1 MNRKNYDFGVFYNYD
16 TDNPNSLITD
26 DSSVIYGT
34 DENGNQICYSAGE
47 NITLENGKI
56 SSTGGGT
63 EVSVNDVQID
73 GRTILDEK
81 IANINI
87 GSNLMFDE
95 SSNTLSVENIG
106 HVDDIKINSNT
117 ILAGRVA
124 NINLGSNLSF
134 DESSNTLNVENTG
147 NVDDIKING
156 NSILNEKIANI
167 NLGTNLSFDEST
179 NTLNAQGGEYTEEH
193 VTIQL
198 SVSEGVVDFTGRKIT
213 VVYDK
218 IEHQY
223 ELDSNGECEFNV
235 TVGVYYTV
243 IYPSILYY
251 SNIDSNIFVAT
262 KRDRTIIKIYQYL
275 GNQIRGAVL
284 EQSNPTQWTTFGD
297 EQVVNSILGTYG
309 TYVIDEE
316 NKKYAKLDPTDHT
329 YFEDGSVWDGSY
341 GNSFRRIP
349 EVFYLVGKD
358 DNNNHTL
365 QISSQDIGGHS
376 WPEAWIGT
384 YKGSISGNKLRSVPG
399 ATTTQSMTMTAFWNA
414 AQGNGI
420 NYGLVNYFN
429 HCMLLALHYT
439 KFGTSQS
446 ETTMGQG
453 LQNAGSG
460 YYTHITGYCKG
471 LGDGTGS
478 SSYGGSPTLTMNKLF
493 GIEDL
498 AGSTWEFR
506 PNIRFSG
513 SGSIATV
520 YEGNIVSNTASGR
533 TFQKLSSASQAYI
546 TKMALGEYC
555 DFIPTAVGG
564 TNATYYCD
572 GTWASSGGEL
582 FLVGGCSN
590 DGSLCGL
597 SASFSY
603 YAFSY
608 SGAVI
613 GARLAFCGDISQ
625 YTLVSG
631 TELNSLHNL

>member
-1 MNRKNYDFGVFYNYD
+1 MNKKVYDFGVFQDYG
-16 TDNPNSLITD
+16 TDDPNSLIKD
-26 DSSVIYGT
+26 NSSIIYGT
-34 DENGNQICYSAGE
+34 DEEGNQIYYSAGE
-47 NITLENGKI
+47 NITLDGGKI
-56 SSTGGGT
+56 SSTGSGGGN
-63 EVSVNDVQID
+63 VDDVQID
-73 GRTILDEK
+73 G
-81 IANINI
+81 
-87 GSNLMFDE
+87 
-95 SSNTLSVENIG
+95 V
-106 HVDDIKINSNT
+106 
-117 ILAGRVA
+117 
-124 NINLGSNLSF
+124 
-134 DESSNTLNVENTG
+134 
-147 NVDDIKING
+147 
-156 NSILNEKIANI
+156 SILNEKIANI

-179 NTLNAQGGEYTEEH
+179 NTLNAKGGEYTEEH

-218 IEHQY
+218 TEHQY

-243 IYPSILYY
+243 TYPSMLYY
-251 SNIDSNIFVAT
+251 SKIDSNIFVAT

-284 EQSNPTQWTTFGD
+284 EQSNPVQWTTFGD

-358 DNNNHTL
+358 DNNNNTL

-399 ATTTQSMTMTAFWNA
+399 VKTTQNMTITAFWNA
-414 AQGNGI
+414 AQGNGV

-446 ETTMGQG
+446 ETTMGPG

-460 YYTHITGYCKG
+460 YFTHITGYCKG

-478 SSYGGSPTLTMNKLF
+478 SSYGGSPKLTMNKLF

-506 PNIRFSG
+506 PNIRFSD

-572 GTWASSGGEL
+572 GTWAHSNGEL
-582 FLVGGCSN
+582 FRVGGDST
-590 DGSLCGL
+590 DGSICGL
-597 SASFSY
+597 SASILHN
-603 YAFSY
+603 AFSF
-608 SGAVI
+608 SSASV

>member
-1 MNRKNYDFGVFYNYD
+1 MNKKVYDFGVFQDYG
-16 TDNPNSLITD
+16 TDDPNSLIKD
-26 DSSVIYGT
+26 NSSIIYGT
-34 DENGNQICYSAGE
+34 DEEGNQIYYSAGE
-47 NITLENGKI
+47 NITLDGGKI
-56 SSTGGGT
+56 SSTGSGGGN
-63 EVSVNDVQID
+63 VDDVQID
-73 GRTILDEK
+73 G
-81 IANINI
+81 
-87 GSNLMFDE
+87 
-95 SSNTLSVENIG
+95 V
-106 HVDDIKINSNT
+106 
-117 ILAGRVA
+117 
-124 NINLGSNLSF
+124 
-134 DESSNTLNVENTG
+134 
-147 NVDDIKING
+147 
-156 NSILNEKIANI
+156 SILNEKIANI

-179 NTLNAQGGEYTEEH
+179 NTLNAKGGEYTEEH

-218 IEHQY
+218 TEHQY

-243 IYPSILYY
+243 TYPSMLYY
-251 SNIDSNIFVAT
+251 SKIDSNIFVAT

-284 EQSNPTQWTTFGD
+284 EQSNPVQWTTFGD

-358 DNNNHTL
+358 DNNNNTL

-399 ATTTQSMTMTAFWNA
+399 VKTTQNMTITAFWNA
-414 AQGNGI
+414 AQGNGV

-446 ETTMGQG
+446 ETTMGPG
-453 LQNAGSG
+453 LQNAGNG
-460 YYTHITGYCKG
+460 YFTHITGYCKG

-506 PNIRFSG
+506 PNIRFSD

-520 YEGNIVSNTASGR
+520 YEGHIVSNTASGR

-572 GTWASSGGEL
+572 GTWDSSGGEL
-582 FLVGGCSN
+582 FLVGGASLR
-590 DGSLCGL
+590 GSLCGL
-597 SASFSY
+597 SASYSSD
-603 YAFSY
+603 AFSH
-608 SGAVI
+608 SSSSL

>member
-1 MNRKNYDFGVFYNYD
+1 MNKKVYDFGVFQDYG
-16 TDNPNSLITD
+16 TDDPNSLIKD
-26 DSSVIYGT
+26 NSSIIYGT
-34 DENGNQICYSAGE
+34 DEEGNQIYYSAGE
-47 NITLENGKI
+47 NITLDGGKI
-56 SSTGGGT
+56 SSTGSGGG
-63 EVSVNDVQID
+63 NIDDVQID
-73 GRTILDEK
+73 G
-81 IANINI
+81 
-87 GSNLMFDE
+87 
-95 SSNTLSVENIG
+95 V
-106 HVDDIKINSNT
+106 
-117 ILAGRVA
+117 
-124 NINLGSNLSF
+124 
-134 DESSNTLNVENTG
+134 
-147 NVDDIKING
+147 
-156 NSILNEKIANI
+156 SILNDKIANI

-218 IEHQY
+218 TEHQY

-243 IYPSILYY
+243 TYPSMLYY
-251 SNIDSNIFVAT
+251 SKIDSNIFVAT

-284 EQSNPTQWTTFGD
+284 EQSNPVQWTTFGD

-358 DNNNHTL
+358 DNNNNTL

-399 ATTTQSMTMTAFWNA
+399 ASTTQNMTMTAFWNA
-414 AQGNGI
+414 AQGNGV

-446 ETTMGQG
+446 ETTMGPG
-453 LQNAGSG
+453 LQNAGGG

-478 SSYGGSPTLTMNKLF
+478 SSYGDSPTLTMNKLF

-506 PNIRFSG
+506 PNIRFSV
-513 SGSIATV
+513 SNSIATV

-533 TFQKLSSASQAYI
+533 TFQKLSSAYGNYI

-572 GTWASSGGEL
+572 GTWASSSSEI
-582 FLVGGCSN
+582 FRVGGPSVS
-590 DGSLCGL
+590 GSVCGL
-597 SASFSY
+597 SASDSY
-603 YAFSY
+603 CAFSI
-608 SGAVI
+608 SGADI

>member
-1 MNRKNYDFGVFYNYD
+1 MNKKVYDFGVFQDYG
-16 TDNPNSLITD
+16 TDDPNSLIKD
-26 DSSVIYGT
+26 NSSIIYGT
-34 DENGNQICYSAGE
+34 DEEGNQIYYSAGE
-47 NITLENGKI
+47 NITLDGGKI
-56 SSTGGGT
+56 SSTGSGGGN
-63 EVSVNDVQID
+63 VDDVQID
-73 GRTILDEK
+73 G
-81 IANINI
+81 
-87 GSNLMFDE
+87 
-95 SSNTLSVENIG
+95 V
-106 HVDDIKINSNT
+106 
-117 ILAGRVA
+117 
-124 NINLGSNLSF
+124 
-134 DESSNTLNVENTG
+134 
-147 NVDDIKING
+147 
-156 NSILNEKIANI
+156 SILNEKIANI

-218 IEHQY
+218 TEHQY

-243 IYPSILYY
+243 TYPSMLYY
-251 SNIDSNIFVAT
+251 SKIDSNIFVAT

-284 EQSNPTQWTTFGD
+284 EQSNPVQWTTFGD

-358 DNNNHTL
+358 DNNNNTL

-384 YKGSISGNKLRSVPG
+384 YKGSISENKLRSVPG
-399 ATTTQSMTMTAFWNA
+399 ATTTQNMTMTAFWNA

-446 ETTMGQG
+446 ETTMGPG

-533 TFQKLSSASQAYI
+533 TFQKLSSASQDYI

-564 TNATYYCD
+564 TNVTYYCD
-572 GTWASSGGEL
+572 GAWTSSGGEL
-582 FLVGGCSN
+582 FLVGGYSYF
-590 DGSLCGL
+590 GSVCGL
-597 SASFSY
+597 SASASDL
-603 YAFSY
+603 AFSASNAY
-608 SGAVI
+608 F

>member
-1 MNRKNYDFGVFYNYD
+1 MNKKVYDFGVFQDYG
-16 TDNPNSLITD
+16 TDDPNSLIKD
-26 DSSVIYGT
+26 NSSIIYGT
-34 DENGNQICYSAGE
+34 DEEGNQIYYSAGE
-47 NITLENGKI
+47 NITLDGGKI
-56 SSTGGGT
+56 SSTGSGGG
-63 EVSVNDVQID
+63 NIDDVQID
-73 GRTILDEK
+73 G
-81 IANINI
+81 
-87 GSNLMFDE
+87 
-95 SSNTLSVENIG
+95 V
-106 HVDDIKINSNT
+106 
-117 ILAGRVA
+117 
-124 NINLGSNLSF
+124 
-134 DESSNTLNVENTG
+134 
-147 NVDDIKING
+147 
-156 NSILNEKIANI
+156 SILNDKIANI

-218 IEHQY
+218 TEHQY

-243 IYPSILYY
+243 TYPSMLYY
-251 SNIDSNIFVAT
+251 SKIDSNIFVAT

-284 EQSNPTQWTTFGD
+284 EQSNPVKWTTFGD

-358 DNNNHTL
+358 DNNNNTL

-399 ATTTQSMTMTAFWNA
+399 VSTTQGMTMIDFWNA
-414 AQGNGI
+414 AQGNGE

-446 ETTMGQG
+446 ETTMGRG

-460 YYTHITGYCKG
+460 YFTHITGYCKG

-478 SSYGGSPTLTMNKLF
+478 SSYGDSPTLTMNKLF

-533 TFQKLSSASQAYI
+533 TFQKLSSAGQAYI
-546 TKMALGEYC
+546 IKMALGEYC
-555 DFIPTAVGG
+555 DFIPTVVGG

-572 GTWASSGGEL
+572 GTWASSNGEL
-582 FLVGGCSN
+582 FLVGGASG

-597 SASFSY
+597 SASDSAD
-603 YAFSY
+603 AFSA
-608 SGAVI
+608 SSAGI

>member
-1 MNRKNYDFGVFYNYD
+1 MNKKVYDFGVFQDYG
-16 TDNPNSLITD
+16 TDDPNSLIKD
-26 DSSVIYGT
+26 NSSIIYGT
-34 DENGNQICYSAGE
+34 DEEGNQIYYSAGE
-47 NITLENGKI
+47 NITLDGGKI
-56 SSTGGGT
+56 SSTGSGGGN
-63 EVSVNDVQID
+63 VDDVQID
-73 GRTILDEK
+73 G
-81 IANINI
+81 
-87 GSNLMFDE
+87 
-95 SSNTLSVENIG
+95 V
-106 HVDDIKINSNT
+106 
-117 ILAGRVA
+117 
-124 NINLGSNLSF
+124 
-134 DESSNTLNVENTG
+134 
-147 NVDDIKING
+147 
-156 NSILNEKIANI
+156 SILNEKIANI

-179 NTLNAQGGEYTEEH
+179 NTLNAKGGEYTEEH

-218 IEHQY
+218 TEHQY

-243 IYPSILYY
+243 TYPSMLYY

-284 EQSNPTQWTTFGD
+284 EQSNPVQWTTFGD

-358 DNNNHTL
+358 DNNNNTL

-399 ATTTQSMTMTAFWNA
+399 VNTTQNMTITAFWDA
-414 AQGNGI
+414 AQGNGV

-446 ETTMGQG
+446 ETTMGPG

-506 PNIRFSG
+506 PNIRFSD

-533 TFQKLSSASQAYI
+533 TFQKLSSVSQAYI

-572 GTWASSGGEL
+572 GTWASSNGEL
-582 FLVGGCSN
+582 FLVGGISSR
-590 DGSLCGL
+590 GSICGL
-597 SASFSY
+597 SASYSSS
-603 YAFSY
+603 AFSL
-608 SGAVI
+608 SSADL

>member
-1 MNRKNYDFGVFYNYD
+1 MNKKVYDFGVFQDYG
-16 TDNPNSLITD
+16 TDDPNSLIKD
-26 DSSVIYGT
+26 NSSIIYGT
-34 DENGNQICYSAGE
+34 DEEGNQIYYSAGE
-47 NITLENGKI
+47 NITLDGGKI
-56 SSTGGGT
+56 SSTGSGGGN
-63 EVSVNDVQID
+63 VDDVQID
-73 GRTILDEK
+73 G
-81 IANINI
+81 
-87 GSNLMFDE
+87 
-95 SSNTLSVENIG
+95 V
-106 HVDDIKINSNT
+106 
-117 ILAGRVA
+117 
-124 NINLGSNLSF
+124 
-134 DESSNTLNVENTG
+134 
-147 NVDDIKING
+147 
-156 NSILNEKIANI
+156 SILNEKIANI

-179 NTLNAQGGEYTEEH
+179 NTLNAKGGEYTEEH

-218 IEHQY
+218 TEHQY

-243 IYPSILYY
+243 TYPSMLYY
-251 SNIDSNIFVAT
+251 SKIDSNIFVAT

-284 EQSNPTQWTTFGD
+284 EQSNPVQWTTFGD

-358 DNNNHTL
+358 NNNNNTL

-399 ATTTQSMTMTAFWNA
+399 VNTTQNMTITAFWDA
-414 AQGNGI
+414 AQGNGV

-446 ETTMGQG
+446 ETTMGPG

-506 PNIRFSG
+506 PNIRFSD

-533 TFQKLSSASQAYI
+533 TFQKLSSVSQAYI

-572 GTWASSGGEL
+572 GTWASSNGEL
-582 FLVGGCSN
+582 FLVGGISSR
-590 DGSLCGL
+590 GSICGL
-597 SASFSY
+597 SASYSSS
-603 YAFSY
+603 AFSL
-608 SGAVI
+608 SSADL

>member
-1 MNRKNYDFGVFYNYD
+1 MNKKVYDFGVFQDYG
-16 TDNPNSLITD
+16 TDDPNSLIKD
-26 DSSVIYGT
+26 NSSIIYGT
-34 DENGNQICYSAGE
+34 DEEGNQIYYSAGE
-47 NITLENGKI
+47 NITLDGGKI
-56 SSTGGGT
+56 SSTGSGGG
-63 EVSVNDVQID
+63 NIDDVQID
-73 GRTILDEK
+73 G
-81 IANINI
+81 
-87 GSNLMFDE
+87 
-95 SSNTLSVENIG
+95 V
-106 HVDDIKINSNT
+106 
-117 ILAGRVA
+117 
-124 NINLGSNLSF
+124 
-134 DESSNTLNVENTG
+134 
-147 NVDDIKING
+147 
-156 NSILNEKIANI
+156 SILNDKIANI

-198 SVSEGVVDFTGRKIT
+198 SASEGVVDFTGRKIT

-218 IEHQY
+218 TEHQY

-243 IYPSILYY
+243 TYPSMLYY
-251 SNIDSNIFVAT
+251 SKIDSNIFVAT

-275 GNQIRGAVL
+275 GNQIRGAIL
-284 EQSNPTQWTTFGD
+284 EQSNPIQWTTFGD

-358 DNNNHTL
+358 DNNNNTL

-399 ATTTQSMTMTAFWNA
+399 AATTQNMTMTAFWNA
-414 AQGNGI
+414 AQGNGV

-446 ETTMGQG
+446 ETTMGPG
-453 LQNAGSG
+453 LQNAGGG

-506 PNIRFSG
+506 PNIRFSV
-513 SGSIATV
+513 SNSIATV

-572 GTWASSGGEL
+572 GTWASSNGEL
-582 FLVGGCSN
+582 FLVGGSSY

-597 SASFSY
+597 AASYSASAFSFSY
-603 YAFSY
+603 AAF
-608 SGAVI
+608 

>member
-1 MNRKNYDFGVFYNYD
+1 MNKKVYDFGVFQDYG
-16 TDNPNSLITD
+16 TDDPNSLIKD
-26 DSSVIYGT
+26 NSSIIYGT
-34 DENGNQICYSAGE
+34 DEEGNQIYYSAGE
-47 NITLENGKI
+47 NITLDGGKI
-56 SSTGGGT
+56 SSTGSGGG
-63 EVSVNDVQID
+63 NIDDVQI
-73 GRTILDEK
+73 G
-81 IANINI
+81 
-87 GSNLMFDE
+87 G
-95 SSNTLSVENIG
+95 V
-106 HVDDIKINSNT
+106 
-117 ILAGRVA
+117 
-124 NINLGSNLSF
+124 
-134 DESSNTLNVENTG
+134 
-147 NVDDIKING
+147 
-156 NSILNEKIANI
+156 SILNDKIANI

-179 NTLNAQGGEYTEEH
+179 NTLNAKGGEYTEEH

-218 IEHQY
+218 TKHQY
-223 ELDSNGECEFNV
+223 ELNSNGECEFNV

-243 IYPSILYY
+243 TYPSMLYY
-251 SNIDSNIFVAT
+251 SKIDSNIFVAT

-284 EQSNPTQWTTFGD
+284 EQSNPFQWTTFGD

-358 DNNNHTL
+358 NNNNNTL

-399 ATTTQSMTMTAFWNA
+399 AATTQNMTMTAFWNA
-414 AQGNGI
+414 AQGNGV

-446 ETTMGQG
+446 ETTMGPG

-460 YYTHITGYCKG
+460 YFTHITGYCKG

-478 SSYGGSPTLTMNKLF
+478 SSYGDSPTLTMNKLF

-506 PNIRFSG
+506 PNIRFSV

-533 TFQKLSSASQAYI
+533 TFQKLSSAYDNYI

-572 GTWASSGGEL
+572 GTWDSSDGEL
-582 FLVGGCSN
+582 FLVGGVSVN
-590 DGSLCGL
+590 GSLCGL
-597 SASFSY
+597 SASGSHF
-603 YAFSY
+603 AFS
-608 SGAVI
+608 SSHAAL

>member
-1 MNRKNYDFGVFYNYD
+1 MNKKVYDFGVFQDYG
-16 TDNPNSLITD
+16 TDDPNSLIKD
-26 DSSVIYGT
+26 NSSIIYGT
-34 DENGNQICYSAGE
+34 DEEGNQIYYSAGE
-47 NITLENGKI
+47 NITLDGGKI
-56 SSTGGGT
+56 SSTGSGGG
-63 EVSVNDVQID
+63 NIDDVQI
-73 GRTILDEK
+73 G
-81 IANINI
+81 
-87 GSNLMFDE
+87 G
-95 SSNTLSVENIG
+95 V
-106 HVDDIKINSNT
+106 
-117 ILAGRVA
+117 
-124 NINLGSNLSF
+124 
-134 DESSNTLNVENTG
+134 
-147 NVDDIKING
+147 
-156 NSILNEKIANI
+156 SILNDKIANI

-179 NTLNAQGGEYTEEH
+179 NTLNAKGGEYTEEH

-218 IEHQY
+218 TEHQY

-243 IYPSILYY
+243 TYPSMLYY
-251 SNIDSNIFVAT
+251 SKIDSNIFVAT

-284 EQSNPTQWTTFGD
+284 EQSNPVQWTTFGD

-358 DNNNHTL
+358 DNNNNTL

-399 ATTTQSMTMTAFWNA
+399 AATTQNMTMTAFWNA
-414 AQGNGI
+414 AQGNGV

-446 ETTMGQG
+446 ETTMGPG
-453 LQNAGSG
+453 LQNAGSR

-478 SSYGGSPTLTMNKLF
+478 SSYGDSPTLTMNKLF

-506 PNIRFSG
+506 PNIRFSD

-533 TFQKLSSASQAYI
+533 TFQKLSSASNDYI

-572 GTWASSGGEL
+572 GTWDSSVGEL
-582 FLVGGCSN
+582 FLVGGASYL
-590 DGSLCGL
+590 GSLCGL
-597 SASFSY
+597 SASGSDS
-603 YAFSY
+603 AFSR
-608 SGAVI
+608 SHASI

>member
-1 MNRKNYDFGVFYNYD
+1 MNKKVYDFGVFQDYG
-16 TDNPNSLITD
+16 TDDPNSLIKD
-26 DSSVIYGT
+26 NSSIIYGT
-34 DENGNQICYSAGE
+34 DEEGNQIYYSAGE
-47 NITLENGKI
+47 NITLDGGKI
-56 SSTGGGT
+56 SSTGSGGGN
-63 EVSVNDVQID
+63 VDDVQID
-73 GRTILDEK
+73 G
-81 IANINI
+81 
-87 GSNLMFDE
+87 
-95 SSNTLSVENIG
+95 V
-106 HVDDIKINSNT
+106 
-117 ILAGRVA
+117 
-124 NINLGSNLSF
+124 
-134 DESSNTLNVENTG
+134 
-147 NVDDIKING
+147 
-156 NSILNEKIANI
+156 SILNEKIANI

-179 NTLNAQGGEYTEEH
+179 NTLNAKGGEYTEEH

-218 IEHQY
+218 TKHQY

-243 IYPSILYY
+243 TYPSMLYY
-251 SNIDSNIFVAT
+251 SKIDSNIFVAT

-275 GNQIRGAVL
+275 SNQISGAVL
-284 EQSNPTQWTTFGD
+284 EQSNPVQWTTFGD

-358 DNNNHTL
+358 DNNNNTL

-399 ATTTQSMTMTAFWNA
+399 VSTTQNMTITAFWNA
-414 AQGNGI
+414 AQGNGV

-446 ETTMGQG
+446 ETTMGPG
-453 LQNAGSG
+453 LQNAGNG

-506 PNIRFSG
+506 PNIRFSD

-572 GTWASSGGEL
+572 GTWASNGEL
-582 FLVGGCSN
+582 FHVGGRSDN
-590 DGSLCGL
+590 GSLCGL
-597 SASFSY
+597 SASNSY
-603 YAFSY
+603 FAFS
-608 SGAVI
+608 SSDAAV